1 MYLNSIKKPDYK
13 FITWLI
19 FLHFPSLNPLR
30 KKGSSRGNCKDLND
44 SSSSRMI
51 VVVVVVVKSSL

>member
-1 MYLNSIKKPDYK
+1 MYLNSIKKPYYK

-30 KKGSSRGNCKDLND
+30 EKGSSRGNCNDLND
-44 SSSSRMI
+44 SSSSKVELI
-51 VVVVVVVKSSL
+51 TK